1 MTYKQTLEFFF
12 SQLPMFHRVGAAAYK
27 ANLDNT
33 IEICRSLGNPE
44 RKFRSIHVAGTN
56 GKGSTSHMLAS
67 VLIESGYKTAL
78 FTSPHLKDF
87 RERITVNGRKIPKKE
102 VIRFTKLNMVN
113 FAGIKPSFFEM
124 TFSMAAW
131 WFAHEKVDIAVI
143 ETGMGG
149 RLDSTNVIIP
159 ELSIIT
165 NIGFDHTQFL
175 GNTLEA
181 IAAEKAGIIKPHIPV
196 VIGESQPE
204 TLPVFKEFARKMKA
218 EIYFADQ
225 NFGISNTSTSRHRI
239 PLLKLDILKNGNP
252 FIKNLYSPLSAN
264 YQLKNIVAVIQA
276 LGVLNNGN
284 FKIENEQLKAGIRKV
299 IKNTGFK
306 GRWQTLSLKPLTIAD
321 IGHNA
326 AGIHEVVEQLKTVRF
341 NKLHFVLGVVND
353 KDVEAMLKLL
363 PADACYYFCKADI
376 PRGLDA
382 EILAKQARSLGLM
395 GNSYPSVKLAFETAQ
410 IAAGINDLVFIGGS
424 AFVVA
429 EVV

>member
-1 MTYKQTLEFFF
+1 
-12 SQLPMFHRVGAAAYK
+12 MFHRVGAAAYK
-27 ANLDNT
+27 SNLDNT
-33 IEICRSLGNPE
+33 VEICRSLGNPE